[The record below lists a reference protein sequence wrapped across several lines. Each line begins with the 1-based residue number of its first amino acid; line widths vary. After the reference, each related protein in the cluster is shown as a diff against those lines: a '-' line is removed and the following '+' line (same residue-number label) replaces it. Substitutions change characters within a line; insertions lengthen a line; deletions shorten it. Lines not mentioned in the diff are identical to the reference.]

1 MTMLRVRDVGMRFGG
16 LVALQGVSL
25 DLNRGEIL
33 GLIGPNGAGK
43 TTLFNCISGLLNPT
57 EGSIFFESRS
67 LRFAPPH
74 ERARRGIAR
83 TFQNL
88 QLWDSMTVLENLEL
102 PIDAAGNRNTLSDAL
117 GLPFSH
123 YAERAAA
130 ERARAI
136 LHVLELDPFVNRLAG
151 DLPAGIQRRVELGRA
166 IAMRPK
172 LVLLDEP
179 AAGLDAG
186 ETEHLAELLRTV
198 RERFHVSML
207 LVDHDM
213 SLVMKV
219 CDYIYVLDFGKV
231 LARGKPA
238 EVRNDSKV
246 IAAYLGEASPE
257 LSESGAETVE
267 EPTIIVRSSGPVH
280 DGESAEAAATVVPA
294 ASSETESQVLAAR
307 GEPLLEVTG
316 LAAGYGRLEVIRD
329 IALNVHAGEVVACI
343 GANGAGKTTTL
354 RAISGVIHARSGRVR
369 FAGRNITGSRPEAI
383 ARMGLAHIPE
393 GRGLFP
399 RLSVEDTLR
408 LALDSTG
415 SKAHIEAAYDV
426 FPRLQQRRRQAVGT
440 LSGGE
445 QQMVAMARAILAQPR
460 LLMLD
465 EMSQGLAPTIVQQL
479 FQMIHVFRDQ
489 GIAVL
494 LVEQFVQ
501 SALQVADRAYIFE
514 HGSIAHEASA
524 AELRRDRNLISGSYL
539 GSAAA
544 GEETAIEVAANGNGH
559 VVHPELMETVS
570 MRMPAEIKRAL
581 EERAER
587 EGRPAG
593 AIALELLEEVKK

>member
-1 MTMLRVRDVGMRFGG
+1 VLSTNRRLGQPAAVLGVHLPAAGRDRSPDGSSLRACGGTRWFVHGRRARRVDAVRTRHLHEPLQLRHLVRLVPDRSRRAAHLAAHSSARRSVGRHPRQAPSCQGCSTAQAGTGGAGMTMLRVRDMGMRFGG

-57 EGSIFFESRS
+57 EGGIFFEGRS

-151 DLPAGIQRRVELGRA
+151 DLPAGIQRRVEPGR
-166 IAMRPK
+166 
-172 LVLLDEP
+172 
-179 AAGLDAG
+179 
-186 ETEHLAELLRTV
+186 
-198 RERFHVSML
+198 
-207 LVDHDM
+207 
-213 SLVMKV
+213 
-219 CDYIYVLDFGKV
+219 
-231 LARGKPA
+231 
-238 EVRNDSKV
+238 V
-246 IAAYLGEASPE
+246 IAAYLGEAGAE
-257 LSESGAETVE
+257 LSEPGAEAVE

-280 DGESAEAAATVVPA
+280 NGERAEATTVVPA
-294 ASSETESQVLAAR
+294 ASSETESQALAAR

-354 RAISGVIHARSGRVR
+354 RAISGVIHARSRSEEH
-369 FAGRNITGSRPEAI
+369 TSELQSR
-383 ARMGLAHIPE
+383 
-393 GRGLFP
+393 
-399 RLSVEDTLR
+399 
-408 LALDSTG
+408 
-415 SKAHIEAAYDV
+415 
-426 FPRLQQRRRQAVGT
+426 
-440 LSGGE
+440 
-445 QQMVAMARAILAQPR
+445 
-460 LLMLD
+460 
-465 EMSQGLAPTIVQQL
+465 
-479 FQMIHVFRDQ
+479 
-489 GIAVL
+489 
-494 LVEQFVQ
+494 
-501 SALQVADRAYIFE
+501 
-514 HGSIAHEASA
+514 
-524 AELRRDRNLISGSYL
+524 
-539 GSAAA
+539 
-544 GEETAIEVAANGNGH
+544 GH
-559 VVHPELMETVS
+559 L
-570 MRMPAEIKRAL
+570 
-581 EERAER
+581 
-587 EGRPAG
+587 
-593 AIALELLEEVKK
+593 

>member
-57 EGSIFFESRS
+57 EGGIFFEGRS

-207 LVDHDM
+207 LV
-213 SLVMKV
+213 
-219 CDYIYVLDFGKV
+219 
-231 LARGKPA
+231 
-238 EVRNDSKV
+238 
-246 IAAYLGEASPE
+246 
-257 LSESGAETVE
+257 
-267 EPTIIVRSSGPVH
+267 
-280 DGESAEAAATVVPA
+280 
-294 ASSETESQVLAAR
+294 
-307 GEPLLEVTG
+307 
-316 LAAGYGRLEVIRD
+316 
-329 IALNVHAGEVVACI
+329 
-343 GANGAGKTTTL
+343 
-354 RAISGVIHARSGRVR
+354 
-369 FAGRNITGSRPEAI
+369 
-383 ARMGLAHIPE
+383 
-393 GRGLFP
+393 
-399 RLSVEDTLR
+399 
-408 LALDSTG
+408 
-415 SKAHIEAAYDV
+415 
-426 FPRLQQRRRQAVGT
+426 
-440 LSGGE
+440 
-445 QQMVAMARAILAQPR
+445 
-460 LLMLD
+460 
-465 EMSQGLAPTIVQQL
+465 
-479 FQMIHVFRDQ
+479 
-489 GIAVL
+489 
-494 LVEQFVQ
+494 
-501 SALQVADRAYIFE
+501 
-514 HGSIAHEASA
+514 
-524 AELRRDRNLISGSYL
+524 
-539 GSAAA
+539 
-544 GEETAIEVAANGNGH
+544 
-559 VVHPELMETVS
+559 
-570 MRMPAEIKRAL
+570 
-581 EERAER
+581 
-587 EGRPAG
+587 
-593 AIALELLEEVKK
+593 

>member
-1 MTMLRVRDVGMRFGG
+1 MGPKVV
-16 LVALQGVSL
+16 LV
-25 DLNRGEIL
+25 DN
-33 GLIGPNGAGK
+33 
-43 TTLFNCISGLLNPT
+43 
-57 EGSIFFESRS
+57 
-67 LRFAPPH
+67 
-74 ERARRGIAR
+74 
-83 TFQNL
+83 
-88 QLWDSMTVLENLEL
+88 
-102 PIDAAGNRNTLSDAL
+102 
-117 GLPFSH
+117 
-123 YAERAAA
+123 
-130 ERARAI
+130 
-136 LHVLELDPFVNRLAG
+136 
-151 DLPAGIQRRVELGRA
+151 
-166 IAMRPK
+166 
-172 LVLLDEP
+172 P
-179 AAGLDAG
+179 AAGHDAG
-186 ETEHLAELLRTV
+186 ETEHVADLLRPL
-198 RERFHVSML
+198 RERFHISML

-238 EVRNDSKV
+238 EVRDDPKV

-257 LSESGAETVE
+257 LSEPTTEPKD
-267 EPTIIVRSSGPVH
+267 EPTIIVRAGAQKTNGEITATEPASG
-280 DGESAEAAATVVPA
+280 ELVV
-294 ASSETESQVLAAR
+294 R
-307 GEPLLEVTG
+307 GEPLLEVSG
-316 LAAGYGRLEVIRD
+316 LAAGYGRLEVIREVS
-329 IALNVHAGEVVACI
+329 LNVQAGEVVAVI

-354 RAISGVIHARSGRVR
+354 RAISGVIHARAGRIR

-524 AELRRDRNLISGSYL
+524 AEQIGR
-539 GSAAA
+539 A
-544 GEETAIEVAANGNGH
+544 H
-559 VVHPELMETVS
+559 V
-570 MRMPAEIKRAL
+570 
-581 EERAER
+581 
-587 EGRPAG
+587 
-593 AIALELLEEVKK
+593 